1 MMFIVLF
8 VLVVFAGLFI
18 YFRIS
23 DGCFDWDNTKICLFV
38 AAMCALLGLM
48 ISMLI
53 GAVLINN
60 RDNCDYDYTKYDIVK
75 TDDSAIEYVV
85 VDNDKCDTE
94 YTFSYINEDDELDLA
109 QLKSNISVVYDKD
122 CKPTLTRQ
130 HISLK
135 DKYSFWFI
143 NWQYDD
149 YTLLLPSHDSVLV
162 N

>member
-1 MMFIVLF
+1 MFILLF
-8 VLVVFAGLFI
+8 AVVVFAIFFI
-18 YFRIS
+18 GYRIS
-23 DGCFDWDNTKICLFV
+23 DGCFSWCNTKICLFI
-38 AAMCALLGLM
+38 AGMSALLALM
-48 ISMLI
+48 ISMLV
-53 GAVLINN
+53 GAALIEYQ
-60 RDNCDYDYTKYDIVK
+60 DNCDFNYTKYDIVK

-85 VDNDKCDTE
+85 VDNDKCHAK
-94 YTFSYINEDDELDLA
+94 YTFSYINEDDEIDLA
-109 QLKSNISVVYDKD
+109 QLKSNVSVVYDKD

>member
-1 MMFIVLF
+1 MFILLF
-8 VLVVFAGLFI
+8 AVVVFAIFFI
-18 YFRIS
+18 GYRIS
-23 DGCFDWDNTKICLFV
+23 DGCFDWDNTKICLFI
-38 AAMCALLGLM
+38 AGMSALLALM
-48 ISMLI
+48 ISMLV
-53 GAVLINN
+53 GAALIEYQ
-60 RDNCDYDYTKYDIVK
+60 DNCDFNYTKYDIVK

-85 VDNDKCDTE
+85 VDNDKCHAK

-109 QLKSNISVVYDKD
+109 QLKSNVSVVYDKD